1 MLKPQD
7 PITLYGPDSQVKR
20 IPAIDAPGWLAAG
33 WSTEPIKE
41 TVEAESELGSSEL
54 PSSPPKRRKAAVI
67 DSEQLSVNSE
77 QTDN

>member
-41 TVEAESELGSSEL
+41 AETEELGVSDQEP
-54 PSSPPKRRKAAVI
+54 PSSPPKRRKAAVET
-67 DSEQLSVNSE
+67 SEELAS
-77 QTDN
+77 